1 MAASKDVSRCRNC
14 GVVDHLQDLGFIGQ
28 VAPFFLGR
36 VMGVRLGKLRSVSGL
51 KQMVRKVVEAPQKL
65 LERINQPTA
74 FVEIQICE
82 ACAFVQTKRPFHEED
97 INRLYAD
104 YREES
109 YNRERIECEPS
120 YATIASEVGH
130 ATAELEAR
138 LSAQN
143 RFFEGKLQGGE
154 GFTILDFGGSDGK
167 FMPRLEGAKFVF
179 EISNV
184 EPVPGVTRL
193 RSDAEVG
200 TYSLVQLAHVV
211 EHVVEPLSLTRHVVS
226 KVAPGGYLYIET
238 PQEIS
243 DSAREELRQ
252 GRRLVGIH
260 EHINSFCPQAVRA
273 LIEQA
278 GLKVVAIEATPVD
291 VGWAKAVHI
300 RALGQKI

>member
-1 MAASKDVSRCRNC
+1 MASNKDVSRCRNC
-14 GVVDHLQDLGFIGQ
+14 GDVDHLQDLGFIGQ
-28 VAPFFLGR
+28 VSPFFLRR
-36 VMGVRLGKLRSVSGL
+36 VMGVNLGKVRSVGGL
-51 KQMVRKVVEAPQKL
+51 KQMVRKMVGIPQKL

-74 FVEIQICE
+74 FVEVQICD
-82 ACAFVQTKRPFHEED
+82 ACTFVQTKRPFHEED

-109 YNRERIECEPS
+109 YNRERIECEPW
-120 YATIASEVGH
+120 YASMASEVGH
-130 ATAELEAR
+130 ATLELEAR
-138 LSAQN
+138 LSAQS
-143 RFFEGKLQGGE
+143 RFFEGKLRGRE

-167 FMPRLEGAKFVF
+167 FMPRLEGEKFVF

-193 RSDAEVG
+193 RSDAELG

-211 EHVVEPLSLTRHVVS
+211 EHVVEPLGLTRYVAS
-226 KVAPGGYLYIET
+226 KVAPGGYLYVET

-243 DSAREELRQ
+243 ESGREELRQ

-273 LIEQA
+273 LMERA

-300 RALGQKI
+300 RALAQKV